1 MRKIML
7 GIGAAV
13 LVTGIAPG
21 RATAQQTTIRQDNTA
36 FGTTAAEF
44 LLMAPTAR
52 GAALGAAFGALATD
66 VSAMYYNPAG
76 LAQLARPGLMASSMT
91 YIADTKLNWLGFA
104 IPFGGSRAV
113 GMQITSFGFSDQPV
127 YTVDDPEGTTGE
139 VYSVS
144 ETALGFTF
152 AQQFSDRFAAGI
164 NAKFISDG
172 LGKTT
177 GRAFAVDFGTNF
189 HATVGG
195 HALRASF
202 VIQHLGTTIQHTGN
216 ALDALVIRE
225 PPQGV
230 GSTAQE
236 RQPARLQ
243 SKAWSLPVMFRVGLS
258 YDVFTTASGRFTA
271 MGEFTQPNNTD
282 PGYNFAGE
290 YNLRFGQGFELAGR
304 LGYTSAPDK
313 NLNAPGSGQA
323 SYAGFDSNVST
334 GSLGLSAGG
343 GLRWQRN
350 PHALGI
356 GFDYSYRNLGLLGN
370 VNMMTVSL
378 DW

>member
-1 MRKIML
+1 MRKIIL
-7 GIGAAV
+7 GISAAV
-13 LVTGIAPG
+13 LVTGLAPG
-21 RATAQQTTIRQDNTA
+21 RAPAQQTTIRQDNTA
-36 FGTTAAEF
+36 YGTTSAEF

-52 GAALGAAFGALATD
+52 GAALGAGFGALATD
-66 VSAMYYNPAG
+66 ISAMYYNPAG
-76 LAQLARPGLMASSMT
+76 LAQLARPGLMASSMK

-104 IPFGGSRAV
+104 VPFGGSRAV

-144 ETALGFTF
+144 ETALGFTY
-152 AQQFSDRFAAGI
+152 AQQFSDRFSAGI
-164 NAKFISDG
+164 NATFISDQ
-172 LGKTT
+172 LGRTT

-189 HATVGG
+189 HASVGG

-202 VIQHLGTTIQHTGN
+202 VIQHLGTTVEHTGN
-216 ALDALVIRE
+216 ALDANVIRQ
-225 PPQGV
+225 PPREV
-230 GSTAQE
+230 GGTAQE
-236 RQPARLQ
+236 AQPARLQ
-243 SKAWSLPVMFRVGLS
+243 TKGWSLPVMFRVGLS

-290 YNLRFGQGFELAGR
+290 YNFRFGQGFELAGR
-304 LGYTSAPDK
+304 LGYTAAPDK
-313 NLNAPGSGQA
+313 TMSAPGANQA
-323 SYAGFDSNVST
+323 SYAGFDSNVSA

-343 GLRWQRN
+343 GLRWQRS

-356 GFDYSYRNLGLLGN
+356 GFDYAYRNLGLLGN
-370 VNMMTVSL
+370 VNMMTISL

>member
-1 MRKIML
+1 MRKITF

-13 LVTGIAPG
+13 LVTGLAAG
-21 RATAQQTTIRQDNTA
+21 RATAQQTAIRQDNTA
-36 FGTTAAEF
+36 FGTTSAEF

-76 LAQLARPGLMASSMT
+76 LAQLTRAGLMASTET
-91 YIADTKLNWLGFA
+91 YIANTKFNWLGFA
-104 IPFGGSRAV
+104 IPFGGSRAF
-113 GMQITSFGFSDQPV
+113 GMSITSFGFSDQPV
-127 YTVDDPEGTTGE
+127 YTVDDPEGSTGE
-139 VYSVS
+139 VYSVNES
-144 ETALGFTF
+144 SLGFTY
-152 AQQFSDRFAAGI
+152 AQQFSDRFSAGI

-172 LGKTT
+172 LGRTT

-189 HATVGG
+189 HASVGG

-202 VIQHLGTTIQHTGN
+202 VIQHLGTTIQHSGN
-216 ALDALVIRE
+216 ALDATVIRQ
-225 PPQGV
+225 PPSNV
-230 GSTAQE
+230 GGTAQE
-236 RQPARLQ
+236 AQPARLQ

-258 YDVFTTASGRFTA
+258 YDVFTTAAGRFTA

-304 LGYTSAPDK
+304 VGYTSAPDK
-313 NLNAPGSGQA
+313 SLTAPGANQA

-343 GLRWQRN
+343 GLRWQRA
-350 PHALGI
+350 PHGLGV
-356 GFDYSYRNLGLLGN
+356 GFDYAYRNLGLLGN